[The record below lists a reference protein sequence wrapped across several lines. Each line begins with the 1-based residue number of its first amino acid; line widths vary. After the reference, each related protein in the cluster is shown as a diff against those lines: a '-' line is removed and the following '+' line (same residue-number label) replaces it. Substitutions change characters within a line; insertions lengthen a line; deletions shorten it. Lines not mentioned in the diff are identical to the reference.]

1 MGYDG
6 GEEEERSLVSD
17 YFPFVLKRMDMSSV
31 SHSTTHCSL
40 LVRTA
45 VAYMVSLL
53 PSKPDFPLPLRCAKA
68 SKQNEIIPH
77 PPCGLRGFVICTL
90 RCDLGLNHS

>member
-1 MGYDG
+1 
-6 GEEEERSLVSD
+6 
-17 YFPFVLKRMDMSSV
+17 MSSV
-31 SHSTTHCSL
+31 FPFPFRRLPS
-40 LVRTA
+40 VRTA
-45 VAYMVSLL
+45 VAYMVSLV
-53 PSKPDFPLPLRCAKA
+53 PSKPDFPLPLRFAKV

>member
-1 MGYDG
+1 
-6 GEEEERSLVSD
+6 
-17 YFPFVLKRMDMSSV
+17 MSSV
-31 SHSTTHCSL
+31 SPSAMRGSL

-45 VAYMVSLL
+45 MAYMVSLL
-53 PSKPDFPLPLRCAKA
+53 PSKPDFALPLRCAKV